1 MTTKYEAPQ
10 RVRSEPSPGPL
21 APPTPIVGRQQE
33 LTAVMNHYEAARGG
47 RARVVLVTGEPGMGK
62 TRLLDEVAL
71 RSAQDGAVVLRGQAS
86 EAEGMPPFLPFV
98 EALGQHIRM
107 TQEDQL
113 CRQVATAP
121 EVLASLL
128 PELAVCLHERPVP
141 LPFPPEQARLRLYEA
156 LGAFLAGIG
165 APHAL
170 ILTLDDLHWADTASL
185 DLLCHLARFRSN
197 AHLLVLG
204 AYRESEIDGN
214 PTLAHTLSELSR
226 QRVLTTLVV
235 GPLSVAE
242 VGTLA
247 ESRLGNSLSPAV
259 NGLLHAHSEGN
270 PFFAEELLESWIE
283 SGALVQEHQ
292 QWVAVA
298 PLEQALPLSIV
309 GALHQ
314 RFTRLEPAVIDHL
327 RVAAIIG
334 RSFELA
340 LLAQVEGQ
348 EIEAVEECLL
358 EAVRARLVRAEQ
370 AGRFFFSHDKIREC
384 LYAEVSTSR
393 GRRLHGIIGQLLE
406 ASYGQEQTLSAS
418 QLADLAFHFASSGDQ
433 E

>member
-1 MTTKYEAPQ
+1 MTVRDKTPQ
-10 RVRSEPSPGPL
+10 QVHSEPSIGPL
-21 APPTPIVGRQQE
+21 FVPAPLVGRQRE
-33 LTAVMNHYEAARGG
+33 LTVVMTHYEAAQDR

-71 RSAQDGAVVLRGQAS
+71 RTAQDGAVVLRGAAS

-98 EALGQHIRM
+98 EALGRHIRM

-113 CRQVATAP
+113 CRQVAAAP
-121 EVLASLL
+121 EVLANLL
-128 PELAVCLHERPVP
+128 PELAVCLRERPVP

-170 ILTLDDLHWADTASL
+170 VLTLDDLHWADTASL
-185 DLLCHLARFRSN
+185 DLLCHLARSRSN

-204 AYRESEIDGN
+204 AYRESEIDRN
-214 PTLAHTLSELSR
+214 PALARTLSELSR
-226 QRVLTTLVV
+226 QRVLTTVVV

-270 PFFAEELLESWIE
+270 PFFAEELLKSWIE
-283 SGALVQEHQ
+283 SGALVKEHQ

-298 PLEQALPLSIV
+298 PLELALPPSIV
-309 GALHQ
+309 GALQQ
-314 RFTRLEPAVIDHL
+314 RFTRLAPAVIDHL

-340 LLAQVEGQ
+340 LLALVEGQ

-358 EAVRARLVRAEQ
+358 EAVRARLVRVEQ
-370 AGRFFFSHDKIREC
+370 AGRFLFSH
-384 LYAEVSTSR
+384 A
-393 GRRLHGIIGQLLE
+393 
-406 ASYGQEQTLSAS
+406 
-418 QLADLAFHFASSGDQ
+418 
-433 E
+433 